1 MTSSGF
7 PGRLP
12 RDRGAAG
19 DSGNGGPPSGPG
31 GLPRASDAGGPPDAP
46 PSSEGGAD
54 DHLELSIQG
63 VRTAEGEGPGELKV
77 ELNTTRGV
85 ITMHL
90 YPCEGKTGT
99 AIYLGGAA
107 GGVRGP
113 ANEVYVRLGRELVQE
128 GITSLRVEYRKP
140 GEFEECVVDAMAAC
154 SFLKGIGAT
163 ETVIVGHSFGGAV
176 AVKAGELADLAAG
189 VVGMSS
195 QRFGTQ
201 DVQQLGKPLL
211 LIHGSNDDILD
222 RAASDDIYQR
232 AEDPKQLVILEGA
245 GHGLLEAAEDVH
257 AILREFI
264 THAVGDG
271 ADRSGAQAT

>member
-1 MTSSGF
+1 M
-7 PGRLP
+7 
-12 RDRGAAG
+12 
-19 DSGNGGPPSGPG
+19 
-31 GLPRASDAGGPPDAP
+31 
-46 PSSEGGAD
+46 
-54 DHLELSIQG
+54 
-63 VRTAEGEGPGELKV
+63 KV

-99 AIYLGGAA
+99 AVYLGGAA

-128 GITSLRVEYRKP
+128 GVTSLRVEYREP
-140 GEFEECVVDAMAAC
+140 GEFEECVVDALAAC

-176 AVKAGELADLAAG
+176 AVKAGELADLAKA

-201 DVQQLGKPLL
+201 DVGGLGKPLL
-211 LIHGSNDDILD
+211 LIHGSRDEILD
-222 RAASDDIYQR
+222 RAASDDIFER
-232 AEDPKQLVILEGA
+232 AQEPKQLVILEGA
-245 GHGLLEAAEDVH
+245 GHGLLEAADDVH
-257 AILREFI
+257 AILREYI
-264 THAVGDG
+264 TRVVGEPAGDSPG
-271 ADRSGAQAT
+271 EAT

>member
-12 RDRGAAG
+12 RDPG
-19 DSGNGGPPSGPG
+19 DSGNGGPPPGPG
-31 GLPRASDAGGPPDAP
+31 GLPRASQPGGPPDAP
-46 PSSEGGAD
+46 PPSEGGSD
-54 DHLELSIQG
+54 EHLELSIQG

-128 GITSLRVEYRKP
+128 GVTSLRVEYRKP

-163 ETVIVGHSFGGAV
+163 ATVIVGHSFGGAV

-222 RAASDDIYQR
+222 RAASDDIYGR
-232 AEDPKQLVILEGA
+232 AEEPKQLVILEGA
-245 GHGLLEAAEDVH
+245 GHGLLEAADDVH
-257 AILREFI
+257 AILRDFI

-271 ADRSGAQAT
+271 ADRTRTEAT